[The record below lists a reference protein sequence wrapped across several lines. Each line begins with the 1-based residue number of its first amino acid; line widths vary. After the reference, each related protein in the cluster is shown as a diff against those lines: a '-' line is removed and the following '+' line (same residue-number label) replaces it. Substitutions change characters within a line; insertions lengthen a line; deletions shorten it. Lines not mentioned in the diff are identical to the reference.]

1 MLLYKNITAD
11 ETQVL
16 VGKGSNVGNM
26 KNMTITNNLTIAT
39 NFKLFLRDVYTGGN
53 PEYNIINTIIPKKA
67 TLYLDQNIVQFNSKK
82 FEMKYTTLTDGGTT
96 DMDIIIK

>member
-16 VGKGSNVGNM
+16 LSKGSNMGNI
-26 KNMTITNNLTIAT
+26 KSMTITNNLSLAT
-39 NFKLFLRDVYTGGN
+39 DFKLFLRDVYTGGN
-53 PEYNIINTIIPKKA
+53 PEYNIVNTRIPMKT
-67 TLYLDQNIVQFNSKK
+67 TLYLDQSIVQFNSKK
-82 FEMKYTTLTDGGTT
+82 FEMKYTTLTSGGTT